1 MGWGGG
7 DESESVVVSV
17 DQSADVTVIYCNSN
31 SLGEVKDNLP
41 VFDAMLIYQVFSTKF
56 KYTF

>member
-7 DESESVVVSV
+7 DESESVAVSV

-31 SLGEVKDNLP
+31 SLGEVKDNLL
-41 VFDAMLIYQVFSTKF
+41 VFGAILIYQVHI
-56 KYTF
+56 